1 MATNEELTVRI
12 QAGAAEAMAELW
24 VQNLKLVKSTV
35 RRVSGLSER
44 DSSFEDMEQQAFF
57 GFRAA
62 AYAFDPTAGVKF
74 STYAAK
80 RIEWELCRYY
90 EQNGYTVRLPAYMRR
105 RMRDCLEQ
113 KRRMEAA
120 AGHSVSYAAALE
132 ALHLPP
138 AVITGTLAAFSRLE
152 TVSLDAEAGI
162 SILDMLAD
170 ETEMEEL
177 VIGQE
182 WHRELHELLIKAL
195 EDIPED
201 IRGII
206 RRHYFGGVS
215 IARMAAES
223 GQRRQTLYY
232 REASAFRAIRTGK
245 YGAALS
251 EFLPSMSDKARA
263 DRLILR
269 DRAALE
275 QLELSQAEKEMLAL

>member
-1 MATNEELTVRI
+1 MAANEELTARI
-12 QAGAAEAMAELW
+12 QAGETEAIAELW
-24 VQNLKLVKSTV
+24 EQNLKLVKSTV

-44 DSSFEDMEQQAFF
+44 DSGFDDLEQQAFF

-62 AYAFDPTAGVKF
+62 AYAFDPVAGVKF

-105 RMRDCLEQ
+105 RIRDCLEQ

-120 AGHSVSYAAALE
+120 VGHSVSYAAALE

-138 AVITGTLAAFSRLE
+138 AVAAGTLAAFSRLE
-152 TVSLDAEAGI
+152 TMSLDTEAGS
-162 SILDMLAD
+162 SILDMLAS
-170 ETEMEEL
+170 ETETAEV

-201 IRGII
+201 VRGII

-223 GQRRQTLYY
+223 GKRRQTLYY
-232 REASAFRAIRTGK
+232 RESVAFRAIRAGK

-251 EFLPSMSDKARA
+251 EFLPSMSCKARA
-263 DRLILR
+263 DRLIQR
-269 DRAALE
+269 EALE
-275 QLELSQAEKEMLAL
+275 QLELSQEEKEMLAL

>member
-1 MATNEELTVRI
+1 MAANEELTARI
-12 QAGAAEAMAELW
+12 QAGETEAIAELW
-24 VQNLKLVKSTV
+24 EQNLKLVKSTV

-44 DSSFEDMEQQAFF
+44 DSGFDDLEQQAFF

-62 AYAFDPTAGVKF
+62 AYAFDPAAGVKF

-105 RMRDCLEQ
+105 RIRDCLEQ

-120 AGHSVSYAAALE
+120 AGHSVSYATALE
-132 ALHLPP
+132 AMELSSS
-138 AVITGTLAAFSRLE
+138 AIAGTLAAFSRME
-152 TVSLDAEAGI
+152 TVSLDTEAGV
-162 SILDMLAD
+162 SVLDMLASE
-170 ETEMEEL
+170 ETWVEEL

-182 WHRELHELLIKAL
+182 WQRELHELLIKAL

-215 IARMAAES
+215 IARMAEES
-223 GQRRQTLYY
+223 GQQRQTLYY
-232 REASAFRAIRTGK
+232 RESAAFRVIRAGR
-245 YGAALS
+245 YGAELA
-251 EFLPSMSDKARA
+251 EFMPSMNHKARA
-263 DRLILR
+263 DRLIR
-269 DRAALE
+269 RETLE
-275 QLELSQAEKEMLAL
+275 RLELSQEEKEMLAL